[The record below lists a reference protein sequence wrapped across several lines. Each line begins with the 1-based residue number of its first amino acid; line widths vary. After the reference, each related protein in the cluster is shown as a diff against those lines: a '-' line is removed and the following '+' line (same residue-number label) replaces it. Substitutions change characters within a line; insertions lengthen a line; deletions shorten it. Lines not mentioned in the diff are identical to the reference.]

1 MFSKVFKVD
10 KKSREVANHPRPAS
24 SNDQRPTYYPLLPSS
39 LHDHKKRVTIH
50 DTRAES
56 LDQDLDLLELVCRS
70 DSLHKRLDE
79 LQAKYER
86 MDDGMQNLS
95 REARLK
101 EIKSDKKNRPISGL
115 FNTMRVSKSFED
127 PEPKKPGFFQRIFRN
142 RLSKSE
148 DDLQDDTTSAH
159 KKDAT
164 TDDNF
169 GDGNDTTLTPILK
182 ERRSASEDILST
194 KDLLLRPPDKR
205 QSWSAEFSDL
215 GEVDVLLMPPPP
227 PPPNLENLGK
237 RGGLKRKRVIKV
249 YNLGPLDHKNASM
262 GSSESCCD
270 STDSE
275 MELRTQSANETFFRP
290 RQTYASSSYPSRTYQ
305 ALDQLY
311 EGACTYPHCDSMN
324 GCKNV
329 CLTSYRHLD
338 VVNNSVEAG
347 EREGGGR
354 KYEPP
359 SMPRH
364 NSWVEGRRDA
374 SQEAS
379 GKEDKQER
387 PAREDGDGKEL
398 HMYQSEDSLL
408 QEATIRKCSGKKDG
422 VMKETHAVPGK
433 KQIYQETVESRPQPF
448 HRGAHE
454 HNEVTSRDMEAAAL
468 ALRSSP
474 HQPASLPSFPSNHNL
489 PEQQPPCQEL
499 TLSTTSSAQDLL
511 LGANSNSQEFKLSR
525 TSSSRELSA
534 TASQDL
540 PARLPTTASIKELDH
555 FLSAIIQNLE
565 TQLQA
570 GGSLSLRHQTGTAA
584 AAKMKRKKRKEEEEN
599 MKSDEEAKKELP
611 VHQSNDHR

>member
-1 MFSKVFKVD
+1 MFSKVFKAD
-10 KKSREVANHPRPAS
+10 KKSREVASHPRPAS

-101 EIKSDKKNRPISGL
+101 EMKSDKKNRPISGL
-115 FNTMRVSKSFED
+115 FNTVRVSKSFED

-159 KKDAT
+159 KRGAT
-164 TDDNF
+164 TDDDF
-169 GDGNDTTLTPILK
+169 GDGNNTTVTPVLK

-194 KDLLLRPPDKR
+194 KDILLRPPDKR

-227 PPPNLENLGK
+227 PPPNLENLAK
-237 RGGLKRKRVIKV
+237 RSGLKRKRIIKV

-275 MELRTQSANETFFRP
+275 MELRTQSANKTFFGP
-290 RQTYASSSYPSRTYQ
+290 RQTSAAYSYPSRTYQ
-305 ALDQLY
+305 ALDQRY
-311 EGACTYPHCDSMN
+311 EAACTYPHCDSMN

-338 VVNNSVEAG
+338 VVNNTVEAG
-347 EREGGGR
+347 EQEGGGR

-359 SMPRH
+359 S
-364 NSWVEGRRDA
+364 GRRDA
-374 SQEAS
+374 VRASQEAK
-379 GKEDKQER
+379 GEEDKQES
-387 PAREDGDGKEL
+387 PAREDGRDEKKI
-398 HMYQSEDSLL
+398 HMYQSEDSLV
-408 QEATIRKCSGKKDG
+408 QEATIRKWSERKKDG

-433 KQIYQETVESRPQPF
+433 KQIFKDTLESRPQPF

-454 HNEVTSRDMEAAAL
+454 HKEIVTSRNTEAMTP
-468 ALRSSP
+468 ALRSGP
-474 HQPASLPSFPSNHNL
+474 HQHTSLPCFPSNHNL
-489 PEQQPPCQEL
+489 PEQQPPCQE
-499 TLSTTSSAQDLL
+499 DLP
-511 LGANSNSQEFKLSR
+511 LGASSSSQELKLSR

-534 TASQDL
+534 TTSQDL

-555 FLSAIIQNLE
+555 VLSAIIQNLE
-565 TQLQA
+565 SQLQA
-570 GGSLSLRHQTGTAA
+570 GGSLSLRHKTGTVA

-599 MKSDEEAKKELP
+599 IKREEETKKELP
-611 VHQSNDHR
+611 VHQPNDHR